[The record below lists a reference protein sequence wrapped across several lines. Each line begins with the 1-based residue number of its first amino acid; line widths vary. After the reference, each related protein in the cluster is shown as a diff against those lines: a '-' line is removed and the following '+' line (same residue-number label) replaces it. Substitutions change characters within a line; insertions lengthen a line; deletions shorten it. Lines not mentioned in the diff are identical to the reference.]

1 MPLIFQTTD
10 WHDQYAIGASVGI
23 AGYTGENH
31 QAGRFFH
38 LPGIDNLAKLE
49 QILSSFI
56 GRILGLVRNS
66 SRLAVWRIF
75 VWQFGGVWFGS
86 LA

>member
-1 MPLIFQTTD
+1 MPLIPQATD
-10 WHDQYAIGASVGI
+10 WHDQHPVRASVGI
-23 AGYTGENH
+23 AGYTREDH

-75 VWQFGGVWFGS
+75 VW
-86 LA
+86 

>member
-1 MPLIFQTTD
+1 LSLISQATD
-10 WHDQYAIGASVGI
+10 WYYQHPVRASVGI
-23 AGYTGENH
+23 AGYTGEDH

-38 LPGIDNLAKLE
+38 LPGINDLTKLE

>member
-1 MPLIFQTTD
+1 MSQATD
-10 WHDQYAIGASVGI
+10 WHDQHAVRASVGI

-38 LPGIDNLAKLE
+38 LPGINNLTKLE
-49 QILSSFI
+49 QILGSFI

-66 SRLAVWRIF
+66 SRLVVWRIF
-75 VWQFGGVWFGS
+75 VWQFGGVSFGS

>member
-1 MPLIFQTTD
+1 MPLIPQATD
-10 WHDQYAIGASVGI
+10 WHDQHPVGASVGI
-23 AGYTGENH
+23 AGYTREDH
-31 QAGRFFH
+31 QAGRLFH
-38 LPGIDNLAKLE
+38 LLDINDLTKLE

-66 SRLAVWRIF
+66 SRLEVWRIF
-75 VWQFGGVWFGS
+75 VWQFGGVSFGG